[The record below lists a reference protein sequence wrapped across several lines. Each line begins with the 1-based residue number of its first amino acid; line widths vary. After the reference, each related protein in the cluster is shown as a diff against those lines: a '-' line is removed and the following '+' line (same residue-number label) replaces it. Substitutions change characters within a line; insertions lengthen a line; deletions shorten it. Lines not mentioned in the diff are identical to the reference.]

1 MSKAPEQETPQSE
14 EEGILEKFQIQSS
27 EMLLW
32 TILYGLL
39 GAGFFIIL
47 SFIPRPY
54 IMVDLF
60 MFGLAPAMAI
70 ITVAGA
76 IRGPIAGFLT
86 GYIGTLVYDLIV
98 SATVVTF
105 TLTAVAFGLM
115 GFIVGIARYDFTSG
129 RSLVKM
135 SILSII
141 GLIFTV
147 LLTVVIG
154 LTVEVY
160 ADLVVLGFVM
170 LPLLTVGIP
179 SVFLLTPLFARLW
192 HLVMSKVMPEALVR

>member
-1 MSKAPEQETPQSE
+1 
-14 EEGILEKFQIQSS
+14 
-27 EMLLW
+27 MLLW

-39 GAGFFIIL
+39 GAGFFIVL
-47 SFIPRPY
+47 SFVPRPY

-86 GYIGTLVYDLIV
+86 GYVGTLVYDLIV
-98 SATVVTF
+98 STTVVTF
-105 TLTAVAFGLM
+105 TLTAVAFGVM
-115 GFIVGIARYDFTSG
+115 GFIVGLARYDFTNG
-129 RSLVKM
+129 RSLAKM
-135 SILSII
+135 AILSII
-141 GLIFTV
+141 GLVFTV
-147 LLTVVIG
+147 LLTVAVG

-179 SVFLLTPLFARLW
+179 SVFLLTPLYARLW
-192 HLVMSKVMPEALVR
+192 YAVMSEVMPDALSK

>member
-1 MSKAPEQETPQSE
+1 MSEVHEQETPQSE
-14 EEGILEKFQIQSS
+14 GEGILEKLQIQSS

-39 GAGFFIIL
+39 GAGFFIML
-47 SFIPRPY
+47 SFVPRPY
-54 IMVDLF
+54 IMMDLF

-86 GYIGTLVYDLIV
+86 GYVGTLVYGLIV

-105 TLTAVAFGLM
+105 TLTAVAFGVM
-115 GFIVGIARYDFTSG
+115 GFIVGITRYDFTSG

-135 SILSII
+135 SILSVI
-141 GLIFTV
+141 GLVFTV
-147 LLTVVIG
+147 LLTVVVG

-192 HLVMSKVMPEALVR
+192 YAVMSEVMPDALSH

>member
-1 MSKAPEQETPQSE
+1 MSEVHEQETPQSE
-14 EEGILEKFQIQSS
+14 GESILERFHIQSS

-39 GAGFFIIL
+39 GAGFFIVL
-47 SFIPRPY
+47 SFVPRPY

-86 GYIGTLVYDLIV
+86 GYVGTLVYDLIV
-98 SATVVTF
+98 STTVVTF
-105 TLTAVAFGLM
+105 TLTAVAFGVM
-115 GFIVGIARYDFTSG
+115 GFIVGLARYDFTNG
-129 RSLVKM
+129 RSLAKM
-135 SILSII
+135 AILSII
-141 GLIFTV
+141 GLVFTV
-147 LLTVVIG
+147 LLTVAVG

-179 SVFLLTPLFARLW
+179 SVFLLTPLYARLW
-192 HLVMSKVMPEALVR
+192 YAVMSEVMPDALSK